1 MDNPPATSRPQKT
14 PFLINRNY
22 ARLWTGQ
29 TISTLGDMVF
39 DTTLV
44 LWIAIS
50 IAPNQPWAPLAISG
64 VLIAAALPTLLI
76 GPIAGVFTDHWDKR
90 KTMLRM
96 DALRAVL
103 IVLLLVALPLPF
115 LPGGLF
121 PVAVQLGMIYGVVM
135 LTSTCSQ
142 FFSPAHMSKEAVAV

>member
-1 MDNPPATSRPQKT
+1 M
-14 PFLINRNY
+14 
-22 ARLWTGQ
+22 
-29 TISTLGDMVF
+29 
-39 DTTLV
+39 
-44 LWIAIS
+44 
-50 IAPNQPWAPLAISG
+50 
-64 VLIAAALPTLLI
+64 LIAAALPTLLI

-103 IVLLLVALPLPF
+103 IVLLLLVALPLPF